1 MRAAGLGGV
10 EMKNGKRRVLAS
22 LRVALG
28 FAVGVVGAGT
38 LVSSAGAFAQS
49 APVPAT
55 WISYAQLVGEQF
67 QSSLET
73 EGAAADQLH
82 TYLEQRIV
90 HPQGD
95 APPAAIVVR
104 AWLGADGSVTRLAF
118 DSLGDAQA
126 DANLRTLLSA
136 HPITAPPPADMR
148 QPLRVRLRLE
158 ENPQATPQQG
168 ASAAS

>member
-1 MRAAGLGGV
+1 M
-10 EMKNGKRRVLAS
+10 ENGKRRVLAR
-22 LRVALG
+22 LRVVLG
-28 FAVGVVGAGT
+28 FAMGVVGAGM

-49 APVPAT
+49 APVPAA

-73 EGAAADQLH
+73 QGAAADQLH

-90 HPQGD
+90 HPPGD

-104 AWLGADGSVTRLAF
+104 AWLGADGAVTRLAF

-126 DANLRTLLSA
+126 DANLRALLSA

-158 ENPQATPQQG
+158 ENPEAAPQQG
-168 ASAAS
+168 AGAAS

>member
-1 MRAAGLGGV
+1 
-10 EMKNGKRRVLAS
+10 
-22 LRVALG
+22 
-28 FAVGVVGAGT
+28 
-38 LVSSAGAFAQS
+38 
-49 APVPAT
+49 
-55 WISYAQLVGEQF
+55 
-67 QSSLET
+67 
-73 EGAAADQLH
+73 LH
-82 TYLEQRIV
+82 SYLEQRIV
-90 HPQGD
+90 HPQDD

-104 AWLGADGSVTRLAF
+104 AWLGVDGSVTRLAF